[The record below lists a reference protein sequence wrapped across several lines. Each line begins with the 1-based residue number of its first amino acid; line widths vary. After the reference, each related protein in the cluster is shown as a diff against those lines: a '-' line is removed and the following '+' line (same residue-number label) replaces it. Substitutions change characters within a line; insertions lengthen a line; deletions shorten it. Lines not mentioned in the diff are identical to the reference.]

1 MSITILGNSNGG
13 TNPSNYYGS
22 PYQIFPTSHLAVAGD
37 VVRIERVNID
47 NGNSSDDPFYIIEN
61 TVDDLAT
68 ARVSNNLS
76 RLTYINPSYGQWQW
90 FDIPMEYALTAGK
103 FYWFGAR
110 KQYIETGYTDVISVE
125 TSSLSLSGSSDVGAT
140 TSSGKR
146 PQMYIEIINTENIE
160 SVAVVA
166 ENTAN
171 GSLLEGT
178 TGVSLIEWKDCTD
191 ILGLVVV
198 DPSGTFTIDRTGD
211 QQFEF
216 RLDGGPWKMYVA
228 NDLTKQDV

>member
-1 MSITILGNSNGG
+1 MTIQILGNSAGG
-13 TNPSNYYGS
+13 DTGLYLSGQ
-22 PYQIFPTSHLAVAGD
+22 YQIFPTSHLATSGD
-37 VVRIERVNID
+37 VIRIDRTRID
-47 NGNSSDDPFYIIEN
+47 NGNAEVDLFYIIEN
-61 TVDDLAT
+61 TVDNLAT
-68 ARVSNNLS
+68 ARVSLNLS
-76 RLTYINPSYGQWQW
+76 RMTYKNPSYGLWQW
-90 FDIPMEYALTAGK
+90 FDIAMEYALTPGK
-103 FYWFGAR
+103 YYWFGAE
-110 KQYIETGYTDVISVE
+110 KQYIAGGPGISTVE
-125 TSSLSLSGSSDVGAT
+125 TSHINLSGSSDIGAT
-140 TSSGKR
+140 TNSGHVC
-146 PQMYIEIINTENIE
+146 QMYIEIINTENIE

-191 ILGLVVV
+191 LLGLVVV